1 MLDYWRLDT
10 KDNDFFLVKSPSL
23 ALASKVR
30 AYHLELLNRVR
41 TLPNYWEIEDLIFE
55 QIANY
60 YDKIAG
66 LLDFKVD
73 ILKNESRL
81 NFFVAYEKRQDF
93 WISGLELLMGYEF
106 QAQDPNDQKREQTI
120 TTGIFELDLLAEL
133 LLLPDTKQVEWIC
146 ETRSPSEILKLIK
159 QISDRSRGQE
169 AINDLNKRKDLE
181 FLENDSTLTTLQN
194 EGISI

>member
-55 QIANY
+55 QIGNY
-60 YDKIAG
+60 YDKIAD

-73 ILKNESRL
+73 FLKNESRL
-81 NFFVAYEKRQDF
+81 NFFVAYEKRQDL

-120 TTGIFELDLLAEL
+120 TTGSFELDLLAEL

-146 ETRSPSEILKLIK
+146 KTRSPSEILKLIK